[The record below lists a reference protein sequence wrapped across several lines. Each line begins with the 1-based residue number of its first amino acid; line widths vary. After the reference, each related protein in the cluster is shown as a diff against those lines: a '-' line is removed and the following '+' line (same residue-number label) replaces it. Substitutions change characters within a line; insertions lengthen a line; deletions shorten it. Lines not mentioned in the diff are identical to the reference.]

1 MLRIR
6 DVYPGSD
13 FFPSG
18 IPDPHQRISVFCGS
32 FLPFKQIQPTKI
44 DSDPSE
50 FRIRNNDFNHGTDPY
65 PSIIAQKEQDKLF
78 VNGMD
83 PDPYNK
89 QTYLKLEKKT
99 CFQLFDHVQKTAGYR
114 SINKWYGSMEAPS
127 PNP

>member
-13 FFPSG
+13 FFHP
-18 IPDPHQRISVFCGS
+18 GS
-32 FLPFKQIQPTKI
+32 APKNLSILWVIFALLQIQPTKI
-44 DSDPSE
+44 DSEPSE

-65 PSIIAQKEQDKLF
+65 PSIIAQKEQDKLL

-89 QTYLKLEKKT
+89 QKNLKLEEKPR
-99 CFQLFDHVQKTAGYR
+99 FQLFDHVRKQQDP
-114 SINKWYGSMEAPS
+114 EQ
-127 PNP
+127 NPDP

>member
-6 DVYPGSD
+6 NVYPGSD
-13 FFPSG
+13 FFPSR
-18 IPDPHQRISVFCGS
+18 IPDPHQRISVFCGT
-32 FLPFKQIQPTKI
+32 FLPFKQIQQTKI

-50 FRIRNNDFNHGTDPY
+50 FRIRNNDFYHGTDPD

-89 QTYLKLEKKT
+89 QKYLKLEEKNLASNCLIT
-99 CFQLFDHVQKTAGYR
+99 YE
-114 SINKWYGSMEAPS
+114 NSMIQS
-127 PNP
+127 RIQIHK